1 MGAHSFTY
9 RQKTIMA
16 DFGHLLWSV
25 KNWFFQNLSCYT
37 SLEAEF
43 NADYFL
49 QKDYGPKINS
59 WASKPEKLIVIEPK
73 KWNFWFL
80 TIF

>member
-16 DFGHLLWSV
+16 DFGRLVWSV
-25 KNWFFQNLSCYT
+25 KNYFFQNLSCYT

-49 QKDYGPKINS
+49 QKNCGPKIYS
-59 WASKPEKLIVIEPK
+59 WASKSKKLMTILRK
-73 KWNFWFL
+73 KMKFL
-80 TIF
+80 VFDYL